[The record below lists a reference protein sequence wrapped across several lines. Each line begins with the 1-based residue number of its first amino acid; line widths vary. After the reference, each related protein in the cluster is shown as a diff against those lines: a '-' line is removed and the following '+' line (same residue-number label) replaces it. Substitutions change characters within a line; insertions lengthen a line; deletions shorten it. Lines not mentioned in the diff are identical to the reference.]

1 MGIKINSRKVL
12 GSVLD
17 TYGVPKDKF
26 APVCVVVDKLD
37 KIGPEEV
44 KKQLVEDLAVPADS
58 ADKIIN
64 SLGCKSVSTRTLTC
78 FSSWFR
84 FIKTICAWKFK
95 LQGCAAIAVIYEA
108 SARTPQTLSK
118 NLRESFLKKRKKGCT
133 QTTSK

>member
-84 FIKTICAWKFK
+84 FITIICVWKFK
-95 LQGCAAIAVIYEA
+95 LPGCAAIAVIYEA
-108 SARTPQTLSK
+108 SARTLPNPKQK
-118 NLRESFLKKRKKGCT
+118 PRKSFL
-133 QTTSK
+133 